1 MPNVIIKDDARRAH
15 EAYVLKSFKSGGAS
29 VTSADREAAECIA
42 ARSREA
48 YTELRR
54 MEDKRK

>member
-1 MPNVIIKDDARRAH
+1 MANVIIKDEARRAH
-15 EAYVLKSFKSGGAS
+15 EAYVLHSFRGGAS
-29 VTSADREAAECIA
+29 VSSGDREAAECVA

-48 YTELRR
+48 YAELKR